1 MCLYYLLRIFPCPFP
16 LFSFLPTKCY
26 ECTSHGNHLRGCT
39 ASSAL
44 QIHYYARI
52 CLFLLSLFLF
62 GSPKGITWDAII
74 KPDLGMPGL
83 LLNSWPNTFLHSW
96 FWIKKQKDTNEEKKT
111 ETRQT
116 CFYHWAKSLL
126 NSVYFNWHFCT
137 FKKHSTNHLLLGSME
152 LQTEASCCLTDTDW
166 ANYISFWSN
175 HHDLFVSL
183 VTTQFQWR
191 FFYYVMHHIWEN
203 VIICLFLPNVMYISC
218 DMLQCAANENT
229 YLVPLNRQILTHL
242 QKTNSHRSNE
252 LSETM
257 RWDTNY

>member
-1 MCLYYLLRIFPCPFP
+1 MLRFVFSSFP
-16 LFSFLPTKCY
+16 LSLWQSKRYHMRC
-26 ECTSHGNHLRGCT
+26 NNK
-39 ASSAL
+39 
-44 QIHYYARI
+44 AR
-52 CLFLLSLFLF
+52 
-62 GSPKGITWDAII
+62 PWDARTSFKFMTQHLSTQLVLDQKTKRH
-74 KPDLGMPGL
+74 KPG
-83 LLNSWPNTFLHSW
+83 
-96 FWIKKQKDTNEEKKT
+96 KKT

-137 FKKHSTNHLLLGSME
+137 FKKYSTNHLLLGSME
-152 LQTEASCCLTDTDW
+152 LQIEASCCLTDTDW

-218 DMLQCAANENT
+218 DMLQCASNENT

-252 LSETM
+252 LSVTM
-257 RWDTNY
+257 RGDTNY